1 MSYTDI
7 VYDVTS
13 NAAVIRLNRPETLN
27 AFTYHTLKEIRSAV
41 AVAVNNPAVI
51 GIIITGTGRGFSAGL
66 DAAVLAA
73 VTSGETPTSRN
84 SEEEDDELPGLFSYL
99 LEVPKP
105 VIAAINGVAA
115 GGGLILALMSDIRI
129 ASAEARMTTVFLK
142 RGLIAEH
149 GSSWI
154 LPRLMGTGKALDLL
168 WASDMVGAS
177 EALELGLVDRISE
190 PEQLMSDALAYV
202 EKLAI
207 TSAPAA
213 MAATK
218 RLVYTHLGMSYP
230 EALRDAEAVQNE
242 FVARPDAKEGAMA
255 LIEKR
260 TPAFQ
265 RLGESDASEP

>member
-7 VYDVTS
+7 VYEVTD

-27 AFTYHTLKEIRSAV
+27 AFTYHTLKEIRMAV
-41 AVAVNNPAVI
+41 DAAVKDSRVI

-66 DAAVLAA
+66 DAAVLAS
-73 VTSGETPTSRN
+73 VTSGETPTSNKR
-84 SEEEDDELPGLFSYL
+84 EAADDELPGIFSYL

-115 GGGLILALMSDIRI
+115 GGGLILALMSDIRF
-129 ASAEARMTTVFLK
+129 ASTEARLTTVFLK

-154 LPRLMGTGKALDLL
+154 LPRLVGTGRALDLL
-168 WASDMVGAS
+168 WASDKVNAS
-177 EALELGLVDRISE
+177 EALELGLIDRLSE
-190 PEQLMSDALAYV
+190 PDQLMDDALAYV

-218 RLVYTHLGMSYP
+218 RLVYGHLGVGYV
-230 EALRDAEAVQNE
+230 EALKDADAVQNE
-242 FVARPDAKEGAMA
+242 FVGRPDAKEGAMA

-260 TPAFQ
+260 APDFQ
-265 RLGESDASEP
+265 RLGESDH